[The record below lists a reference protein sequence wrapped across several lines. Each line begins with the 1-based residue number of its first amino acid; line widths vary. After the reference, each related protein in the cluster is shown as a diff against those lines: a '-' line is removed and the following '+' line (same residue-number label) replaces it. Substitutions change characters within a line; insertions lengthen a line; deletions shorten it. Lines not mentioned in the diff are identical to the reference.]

1 MKITVIDYGMGNLHS
16 VAKAL
21 EKVGATVTV
30 SSKTQDI
37 NAADKIVLPGVG
49 SFGDCMRNLQ
59 DYELIPT
66 LIANLQS
73 GKPFLG
79 ICLGMQLLFESSE
92 ESPGVTGLGY
102 LQGQVRKIVAPGL
115 KIPHIGW
122 NNLELN
128 QDTLTLSTPNI
139 LADSQDDYVYF
150 VHSYHCVPQDNT
162 IISAQADYGHKLTAT
177 IGIQNIQATQFHPE
191 KSSIAGLKILSKFVN
206 TSASFA

>member
-59 DYELIPT
+59 AYELIPT
-66 LIANLQS
+66 LVANLQS

-92 ESPGVTGLGY
+92 ESPGVSGIGY

-139 LADSQDDYVYF
+139 LADSQGDYVYF
-150 VHSYHCVPQDNT
+150 VHSYHCVPQDKT
-162 IISAQADYGHKLTAT
+162 IISAQADYGHKLTAA
-177 IGIQNIQATQFHPE
+177 IGVQNIQAAQFHPE

-206 TSASFA
+206 ITA